1 MIRKSIQHRITTGK
15 ITLPVVMLLSVMI
28 WLGVYFIKPVAVF
41 SHSSSPVWQMLEP
54 FFLGKS
60 ISLLINFIFYA
71 FISYLLIELNNTF
84 GIIRLRASIQTS
96 FYLIVI
102 AACPELYPL
111 HVGTA
116 STLFMVISIYFL
128 FKSYQQ
134 ANPSGNVFYSWM
146 FLGLS
151 GLILPQLLYLAPF
164 YLIAAYNFQSL
175 NPRSFFAGLLGIM
188 FPFWFLAG
196 YAFTFNH
203 LEMIYHPFQTL
214 ITFEPINLLVLKGWQ
229 VATISYIIL
238 LFVVGVAN
246 SLINGWQDK
255 IRTRAYLNFF
265 SLIGTCLLVLLVL
278 QPQHFVTVFPLL
290 LVCFSFLAG
299 HFFALTK
306 SRSSNIFFIVSLIG
320 LATLLI
326 YNLWML

>member
-1 MIRKSIQHRITTGK
+1 
-15 ITLPVVMLLSVMI
+15 
-28 WLGVYFIKPVAVF
+28 
-41 SHSSSPVWQMLEP
+41 
-54 FFLGKS
+54 
-60 ISLLINFIFYA
+60 
-71 FISYLLIELNNTF
+71 
-84 GIIRLRASIQTS
+84 
-96 FYLIVI
+96 
-102 AACPELYPL
+102 
-111 HVGTA
+111 
-116 STLFMVISIYFL
+116 
-128 FKSYQQ
+128 
-134 ANPSGNVFYSWM
+134 M

-151 GLILPQLLYLAPF
+151 GLILPQLLYLAPV

-175 NPRSFFAGLLGIM
+175 NPRSFFAGLLGLT

-214 ITFEPINLLVLKGWQ
+214 ITFEPINFLVLKGWQ
-229 VATISYIIL
+229 IATISYIIL

-255 IRTRAYLNFF
+255 IRTRVYLNFF
-265 SLIGTCLLVLLVL
+265 SLIGTCLLILLIL